1 MIDALPDKPSWAW
14 STFFSIFCYSVC
26 RVEQRAH
33 NRHIMSY
40 EIPCRKWYR
49 KAIALRR
56 FNRSERITLRWIFS
70 FLSIIHAWSTN
81 YTAAPIHTT
90 VFFLSHTHNFTTE
103 KREREEKF
111 TAENK
116 SLEIN
121 SEEVKNKNEGGEE
134 EDRERE
140 FNLYSTKM

>member
-1 MIDALPDKPSWAW
+1 MVHELHCGP
-14 STFFSIFCYSVC
+14 
-26 RVEQRAH
+26 
-33 NRHIMSY
+33 
-40 EIPCRKWYR
+40 
-49 KAIALRR
+49 
-56 FNRSERITLRWIFS
+56 
-70 FLSIIHAWSTN
+70 
-81 YTAAPIHTT
+81 
-90 VFFLSHTHNFTTE
+90 HTHDCVFPQPYSQFYLRK
-103 KREREEKF
+103 KRERKEKF